1 MRPRDE
7 RMWRG
12 RERKQ
17 KGSAKTKP
25 NVGYK
30 RTPLKIEN
38 TLVTEASTQLTPKKD
53 IHTDTIKTK
62 HKNDRLAEQSQ

>member
-1 MRPRDE
+1 MRAREE
-7 RMWRG
+7 RMWG
-12 RERKQ
+12 EEKETEWFS
-17 KGSAKTKP
+17 KIKP